1 MMCSNP
7 FSVYR
12 LPLALIGLIAS
23 PSASALSTAPQ
34 RMTAATR
41 MSATA
46 ANGSV
51 NAGSQQQLKVA
62 IIGAGAA
69 GLTAAR
75 QFARRGIEPVVLEKD
90 SIPGG
95 VWSYRENAPDRPMY
109 RGLRTNL
116 PRELMAYR
124 EKPWGGDGATKSY
137 VTHRQVWEYLGEYS
151 KEFGLQK
158 YVRYGCKVCQLTVQ
172 EQQEDSPSSSSSAAV
187 VPDAREQP
195 WPTIKLEWEV
205 TKSEGGDIATQSD
218 IFDAV
223 CICNGHY
230 AKPSSPTIPGL
241 NENYK
246 GKTMHS
252 VEYDDPAIFA
262 GKTVL
267 CVGGRAS
274 GSDLAREISH
284 QASKVYLSD
293 SACKPLEDG
302 KPRKEG
308 NVHWVPRTMS
318 VDKDGSIHFEGC
330 NEAPADVDVI
340 IFCSGYDYQFP
351 FINDK
356 SKLDVSCVPGERRVA
371 PLYEQL
377 WHARYPNL
385 SFVGLQ
391 HSVVPFPFFE
401 FQMQAVVANL
411 VGEAAVPLPNME
423 DRLKAAQADADS
435 GGPND
440 PGRVEDTHFLGSYQW
455 DACRNYAKIA
465 GMYDEAT
472 ENFIATN
479 KAIYDHS
486 GMRRKGLFPGGPDT
500 YREDLYVRQ
509 EGKQRFQVQL
519 AEADAATLEDAHA

>member
-1 MMCSNP
+1 
-7 FSVYR
+7 
-12 LPLALIGLIAS
+12 
-23 PSASALSTAPQ
+23 
-34 RMTAATR
+34 MTAATR
-41 MSATA
+41 MAAATA
-46 ANGSV
+46 AAAANG
-51 NAGSQQQLKVA
+51 GSQQQLKVA

-95 VWSYRENAPDRPMY
+95 VWSYHENAPDRPMY
-109 RGLRTNL
+109 SGLRTNL

-124 EKPWGGDGATKSY
+124 EKPWGGDGKTKSY
-137 VTHRQVWEYLGEYS
+137 VTHKQVLEYLDDYS
-151 KEFGLQK
+151 KDFGLKK
-158 YVRYGCKVCQLTVQ
+158 YIRYGCKVCQLTVQ
-172 EQQEDSPSSSSSAAV
+172 SEEQDGDDSRSAAA
-187 VPDAREQP
+187 VPNGEQP
-195 WPTIKLEWEV
+195 WPKIKLEWEAAGSNESDRS
-205 TKSEGGDIATQSD
+205 KQSD

-230 AKPSSPTIPGL
+230 ARPSSPTIPGL
-241 NENYK
+241 NENFK
-246 GKTMHS
+246 GTTMHS
-252 VEYDDPAIFA
+252 VEYDDPSIFA

-284 QASKVYLSD
+284 HASKVYLSD

-302 KPRKEG
+302 KPRKDG
-308 NVHWVPRTMS
+308 NVLWVPRTMS
-318 VDKDGSIHFEGC
+318 VDDDGSIHFDGC
-330 NEAPADVDVI
+330 NDAPSDVDIV
-340 IFCSGYDYQFP
+340 IFCSGYDYQFS

-356 SKLDVSCVPGERRVA
+356 SNLDVSCVSGERRVA

-385 SFVGLQ
+385 SFAGLQ

-401 FQMQAVVANL
+401 LQTQAVVANL
-411 VGEAAVPLPNME
+411 VGEAPVPLPNLE
-423 DRLKAAQADADS
+423 ARLKAAKVDAES

-455 DACRNYAKIA
+455 DACRKYAKLA
-465 GMYDEAT
+465 GVYDEAT

-486 GMRRKGLFPGGPDT
+486 GGRRKGLFPGGPDT

-509 EGKQRFQVQL
+509 EDEQSFDVQV
-519 AEADAATLEDAHA
+519 AEADAVVAEAATA

>member
-1 MMCSNP
+1 M
-7 FSVYR
+7 
-12 LPLALIGLIAS
+12 AA
-23 PSASALSTAPQ
+23 TT
-34 RMTAATR
+34 TAAA
-41 MSATA
+41 S
-46 ANGSV
+46 G
-51 NAGSQQQLKVA
+51 GSQQQLKVA

-75 QFARRGIEPVVLEKD
+75 QFARRGIDPVVLEKD

-95 VWSYRENAPDRPMY
+95 VWSYHENAPDRPMY

-124 EKPWGGDGATKSY
+124 EKPWGGDGKTKSY
-137 VTHRQVWEYLGEYS
+137 VTHRQVLEYLDDYS

-172 EQQEDSPSSSSSAAV
+172 KDEQDGDSRSAAV
-187 VPDAREQP
+187 VPDGEQP
-195 WPTIKLEWEV
+195 WPKIKLEWEAAG
-205 TKSEGGDIATQSD
+205 ENAMRSD

-241 NENYK
+241 NENFQ
-246 GKTMHS
+246 GTTMHS
-252 VEYDDPAIFA
+252 VEYDDPSIFA

-284 QASKVYLSD
+284 HASKVYLSD
-293 SACKPLEDG
+293 SACKPSEDG
-302 KPRKEG
+302 KPRKDG
-308 NVHWVPRTMS
+308 NVLWVPRTMS
-318 VDKDGSIHFEGC
+318 VDEDGSIHFDGC
-330 NEAPADVDVI
+330 NDAPSDVDTV
-340 IFCSGYDYQFP
+340 IFCSGYDYQFA
-351 FINDK
+351 FINDM
-356 SKLDVSCVPGERRVA
+356 SNLDVSCVPGERRVA

-391 HSVVPFPFFE
+391 HSIVPFPFFE
-401 FQMQAVVANL
+401 LQTQAVATNL
-411 VGEAAVPLPNME
+411 LGEAPVPFPNLE
-423 DRLKAAQADADS
+423 ARLEAAHADAES

-455 DACRNYAKIA
+455 DACREYAKLA
-465 GMYDEAT
+465 GVYDET
-472 ENFIATN
+472 MENFIATN

-486 GMRRKGLFPGGPDT
+486 GSRRKGLFPGGPDT
-500 YREDLYVRQ
+500 YRDDLYIRQ
-509 EGKQRFQVQL
+509 EDKQSFDVQV
-519 AEADAATLEDAHA
+519 AEIVADAVEAATA

>member
-1 MMCSNP
+1 MMGSTCFPTRRSLP
-7 FSVYR
+7 SLPTTTLLLLLTFSF
-12 LPLALIGLIAS
+12 
-23 PSASALSTAPQ
+23 ASALIAGDTK
-34 RMTAATR
+34 MTAATR
-41 MSATA
+41 MAGTA
-46 ANGSV
+46 
-51 NAGSQQQLKVA
+51 NASPQLKVA

-90 SIPGG
+90 VVPGG
-95 VWSYRENAPDRPMY
+95 VWSYHENASDRPMY

-116 PRELMAYR
+116 PRELMAFR
-124 EKPWGGDGATKSY
+124 EKPWGGDGKTKSY
-137 VTHRQVWEYLGEYS
+137 VTHRQVLEYLSDYSQEY
-151 KEFGLQK
+151 GLQK
-158 YVRYGCKVCQLTVQ
+158 YIRYGCRVCQLTVQ
-172 EQQEDSPSSSSSAAV
+172 TDSGTSHSGAI
-187 VPDAREQP
+187 VPDGEQP
-195 WPTIKLEWEV
+195 WPKIKLEWEA
-205 TKSEGGDIATQSD
+205 TDGSESDGAMHSD

-230 AKPSSPTIPGL
+230 AKPSSPIIPGL
-241 NENYK
+241 KENFM
-246 GKTMHS
+246 GSTMHS
-252 VEYDDPAIFA
+252 VEYDDPSIFS

-284 QASKVYLSD
+284 HASKVYLSD

-302 KPRKEG
+302 MPRKEG
-308 NVHWVPRTMS
+308 NVLWVPRTVS
-318 VDKDGSIHFEGC
+318 VDEVGAIHFDGC
-330 NEAPADVDVI
+330 NDAPSNVDII

-351 FINDK
+351 FINDM
-356 SKLDVSCVPGERRVA
+356 SNLDVSCIPGERRVA

-377 WHARYPNL
+377 WHARHPNL

-401 FQMQAVVANL
+401 LQTQAVVANL
-411 VGEAAVPLPNME
+411 VGEAAVPLPNLE

-455 DACRNYAKIA
+455 ESCRNYAKIA
-465 GMYDEAT
+465 GVYDEAT

-486 GMRRKGLFPGGPDT
+486 GKRRKGLFPGGPDT
-500 YREDLYVRQ
+500 YRDDLYVRQ
-509 EGKQRFQVQL
+509 DETLSFDVQV
-519 AEADAATLEDAHA
+519 AEADRVPVEAATA